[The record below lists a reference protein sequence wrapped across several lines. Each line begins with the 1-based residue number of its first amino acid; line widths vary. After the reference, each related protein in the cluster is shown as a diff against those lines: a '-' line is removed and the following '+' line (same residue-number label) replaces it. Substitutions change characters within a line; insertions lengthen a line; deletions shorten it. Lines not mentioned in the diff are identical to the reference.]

1 MWGSESRGKR
11 SVREKTLVG
20 WPLPCLSCFPCL
32 PCLPSLPYLPCLPTQ
47 PPLSTFPT
55 LPTLPTLLAYPASLT
70 YISYLASHVLL
81 TLLPCLSCKDCL
93 PPALPTWSRLF
104 VVMRSRNS
112 MKGSLL
118 SWTASLNVS
127 SLTPSYHP
135 QSLSRV
141 FLTCFDAKHFND
153 WPFPLWQSVSVRL
166 ASWATSAFLFF
177 LLFFFPSQPVSS

>member
-1 MWGSESRGKR
+1 M
-11 SVREKTLVG
+11 G

-47 PPLSTFPT
+47 PPFPPLPT
-55 LPTLPTLLAYPASLT
+55 LPPFPPLPTLPTLLAYPASLT